1 MWHTRSLNKVHIR
14 NIQTI
19 NWNIGMVIL
28 AFFVNLPLCHGRPV
42 IDSRLPAYHQVAGV
56 NGRLT
61 VQGSVLIANLFAAW
75 TRDFRRFYPDVVISI
90 NAQGAS
96 AVPPVLLN
104 RASDFGLMSRNMT
117 RGELMAFETKYGY
130 SPTRIPV
137 AIDAIIIYINQN
149 NPIQQ
154 LSIPQI
160 DAIFST
166 TRRCGYP
173 ENIQQWGQLGLT
185 GTWEKTGINAVG
197 RNSASGTYDF
207 FKEVALCN
215 GDLKSTIEQFAGGD
229 DVVQSISYSIGGIG
243 YTGVDSDAYG
253 LKALAIEDGKVQ
265 IAPSKTN
272 IQNGSYPLSR
282 IFYLYINKPPNHP
295 YTLLQKELIK
305 LILSKTGQQD
315 VADMGYYPLSIDVVE
330 KELAKIK

>member
-1 MWHTRSLNKVHIR
+1 MPQTSFLNKFQKRKIQ
-14 NIQTI
+14 NIS
-19 NWNIGMVIL
+19 WKIGMVIL
-28 AFFVNLPLCHGRPV
+28 ALFANLPVSHASPV
-42 IDSRLPAYHQVAGV
+42 IDSTLPEYHQVAGV
-56 NGRLT
+56 EGRLT
-61 VQGSVLIANLFAAW
+61 VQGSVLMANLFTAW
-75 TRDFRRFYPDVVISI
+75 TQDFRRFYADVVISI

-96 AVPPVLLN
+96 AVPPALLN
-104 RASDFGLMSRNMT
+104 RALDFGLMSREMT
-117 RGELMAFETKYGY
+117 RGEMMAFKTKYGY

-137 AIDAIIIYINQN
+137 AINAVIIYVNQN

-173 ENIQQWGQLGLT
+173 VNIQRWGQLGLT
-185 GTWEKTGINAVG
+185 GTWEKTGINALG

-215 GDLKSTIEQFAGGD
+215 GDFKPTIEQFAGGD
-229 DVVQSISYSIGGIG
+229 DIVQSISNSIGSIG
-243 YTGVDSDAYG
+243 YSGVDSDAYG
-253 LKALAIEDGKVQ
+253 LKALSVEDGKTL
-265 IAPSKTN
+265 IASSKTN

-282 IFYLYINKPPNHP
+282 TFYLYINKPPNQP
-295 YTLLQKELIK
+295 YTLLQKEFIK
-305 LILSKTGQQD
+305 FILSKTGQQD